1 MSGACPKGGILLSV
15 LAAQGGAVWPL
26 GVFLAASILL
36 ALSMLAVSYVLGER
50 HSEQSTGVPYESGVM
65 PTGSAR
71 VRFPTRFY
79 LIAVFFV
86 VFDLE
91 AAFVLAWAVAV
102 RELGWSG
109 YVEVLVFIG
118 VLLVALAY
126 LWRQGALDWR
136 TERQKNE
143 SAGKP

>member
-1 MSGACPKGGILLSV
+1 LSLLATEST
-15 LAAQGGAVWPL
+15 AVWPL
-26 GVFLAASILL
+26 GVYLAGALL
-36 ALSMLAVSYVLGER
+36 VALAMLAVSYVLGER
-50 HSEQSTGVPYESGVM
+50 HSDRTTGVPYESGVM

-71 VRFPTRFY
+71 LRFPTRFY

-86 VFDLE
+86 IFDLE
-91 AAFVLAWAVAV
+91 AAFILAWAVAV

-118 VLLVALAY
+118 VLLVALVY

-136 TERQKNE
+136 TRRQRDKR
-143 SAGKP
+143 